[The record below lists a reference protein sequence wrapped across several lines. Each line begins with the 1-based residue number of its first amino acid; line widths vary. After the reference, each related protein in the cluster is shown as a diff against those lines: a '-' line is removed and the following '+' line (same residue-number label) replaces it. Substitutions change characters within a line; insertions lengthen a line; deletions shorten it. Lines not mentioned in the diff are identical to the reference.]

1 VLRGGV
7 GMAIALRFSVGSGAA
22 GGRAKSGGN
31 APDARR
37 CGPQARPG
45 GARSCTGRA
54 GRSGRTKVEGEG
66 VRFTGEAFFLARGR
80 AVADLRLTASAR
92 GSVVPFFL
100 HTRAVEQTGDA
111 FLIFFID

>member
-1 VLRGGV
+1 MLRGGV

-66 VRFTGEAFFLARGR
+66 VRFTDEAFFLARGR

-92 GSVVPFFL
+92 GSVVPFF
-100 HTRAVEQTGDA
+100 
-111 FLIFFID
+111 FFFFFAQQSSKREMLF